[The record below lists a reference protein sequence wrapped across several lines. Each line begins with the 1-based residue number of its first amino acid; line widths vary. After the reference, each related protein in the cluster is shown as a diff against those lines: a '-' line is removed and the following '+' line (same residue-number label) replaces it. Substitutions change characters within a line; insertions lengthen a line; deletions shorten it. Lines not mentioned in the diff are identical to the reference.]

1 MNGYNVQE
9 WRKSHPDYW
18 RRPGRLAG
26 IRLDATLASVLKETA
41 LKDSIDTHLALLIG
55 LIAHVSNLALQD
67 TIAFEIRRLILLGHG
82 ILQASS
88 RPETK
93 GT

>member
-1 MNGYNVQE
+1 MQE
-9 WRKSHPDYW
+9 WRKSHPGYW
-18 RRPGRLAG
+18 RRPGRLTG
-26 IRLDATLASVLKETA
+26 IRLDANLASVLRETA
-41 LKDSIDTHLALLIG
+41 LQDSIDTRLALLIG
-55 LIAHVSNLALQD
+55 LIAHVSNLTLQD

-88 RPETK
+88 RLDPK